1 MCDLALLALALIDH
15 VSFDFDEAVV
25 LDAIQFSLL
34 SCNAMLFSVILRSSP
49 TRMRP
54 RSVCKHIYVCIS
66 THVDTNR
73 VSPVLLDLLSISFC
87 IVHCD
92 RIYIVPKF
100 ALADDALMV
109 R

>member
-1 MCDLALLALALIDH
+1 MQCRAIFSDPSLITD
-15 VSFDFDEAVV
+15 
-25 LDAIQFSLL
+25 
-34 SCNAMLFSVILRSSP
+34 
-49 TRMRP
+49 TRMR
-54 RSVCKHIYVCIS
+54 RRSVSVCKHIYVCIS

-92 RIYIVPKF
+92 HIYIVPKF